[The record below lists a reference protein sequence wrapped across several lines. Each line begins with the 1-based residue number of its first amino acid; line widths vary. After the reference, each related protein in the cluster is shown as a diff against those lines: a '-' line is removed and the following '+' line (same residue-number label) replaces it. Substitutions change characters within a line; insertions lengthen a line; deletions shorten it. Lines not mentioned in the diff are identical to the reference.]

1 MRWRL
6 PSGGVAMLACGVALM
21 LAPAIAHA
29 AQTVTIGTAGVMGS
43 YYPLG
48 GALCRMVNVTRK
60 VHHLRCSVESS
71 EGSVS
76 NINGVLGGNFDM
88 GIAQGDTQ
96 FYAREGQGP
105 FEGKPQPKLRALFSV
120 YPEALTVIAREDAN
134 VRSLEDLR
142 GKRVGLGTPGS
153 GTRATMTL
161 VLGAAGVAP
170 EDLRAALDTKIVEL
184 PPTLCDGK
192 MDAFGF
198 VDGHPN
204 AVVLD
209 AATGCRTRV
218 VPVTGPAVDAL
229 LAKYPHYMRTV
240 VPAGVY
246 KGTPTE
252 QATIGV
258 MTSVVV
264 SADMPD
270 DVAYAI
276 TRAVFENFDDFRKMH
291 PALAPLTKEQA
302 LRGMAVPVHPG
313 ALRYFR
319 EAGLMP

>member
-1 MRWRL
+1 M
-6 PSGGVAMLACGVALM
+6 
-21 LAPAIAHA
+21 
-29 AQTVTIGTAGVMGS
+29 
-43 YYPLG
+43 
-48 GALCRMVNVTRK
+48 
-60 VHHLRCSVESS
+60 E
-71 EGSVS
+71 
-76 NINGVLGGNFDM
+76 
-88 GIAQGDTQ
+88 
-96 FYAREGQGP
+96 
-105 FEGKPQPKLRALFSV
+105 
-120 YPEALTVIAREDAN
+120 
-134 VRSLEDLR
+134 
-142 GKRVGLGTPGS
+142 
-153 GTRATMTL
+153 L
-161 VLGAAGVAP
+161 VLGAAGVTP
-170 EDLRAALDTKIVEL
+170 DTLRAALDTKVVEL

-209 AATGCRTRV
+209 AATGCRTQV
-218 VPVTGPAVDAL
+218 VPVTGPQIDAL
-229 LAKYPHYMRTV
+229 LVKHPHYIRTV

-252 QATIGV
+252 QATIGM

-291 PALAPLTKEQA
+291 AALAPLTKEQA

-313 ALRYFR
+313 ALRYFK
-319 EAGLMP
+319 EAGLKP